1 MTSTTTL
8 TTVSMTSTTTL
19 FTVTM
24 TTTPTDTTITTT
36 TPLGATTTITVTT
49 QTSTTTRIYI
59 VAGSMWFEST
69 GTQEQVESASVNA
82 LASHFG
88 VPESAVFCVASL
100 FTNSSRRLMS
110 DRELTSSV
118 THWQVDWTIVASA
131 SPAFSAYDVTTE
143 LHQHVNAT
151 SGENLES
158 IETFYSL
165 MELAMSSRGLTLVSN
180 SSVFVHAEPTI
191 MEITVTQ
198 TTSTTATPFAE
209 GLIADTEKT
218 ASIDFVIMGIIVG
231 AIFVL
236 CCCIQ
241 LLCFLRI
248 RRQRKSEEDLE
259 AVSRNDLEQGTPEDI
274 IWVAPGAPPR
284 IESQSNAPKQA
295 RSLSRGA
302 RGASAKASLGSE
314 IGASQRSSL
323 SSTGMRSGRSGGN
336 LSPSPS
342 AASAR
347 SGDAGLARSWSRAS
361 GLSI

>member
-1 MTSTTTL
+1 
-8 TTVSMTSTTTL
+8 
-19 FTVTM
+19 M

-82 LASHFG
+82 LASHKG

-100 FTNSSRRLMS
+100 FTDSSRRLMS

-180 SSVFVHAEPTI
+180 SSVLVHAEPTI
-191 MEITVTQ
+191 MEITATQ
-198 TTSTTATPFAE
+198 TTSTTATPFA
-209 GLIADTEKT
+209 
-218 ASIDFVIMGIIVG
+218 
-231 AIFVL
+231 
-236 CCCIQ
+236 
-241 LLCFLRI
+241 
-248 RRQRKSEEDLE
+248 
-259 AVSRNDLEQGTPEDI
+259 
-274 IWVAPGAPPR
+274 
-284 IESQSNAPKQA
+284 
-295 RSLSRGA
+295 
-302 RGASAKASLGSE
+302 
-314 IGASQRSSL
+314 
-323 SSTGMRSGRSGGN
+323 
-336 LSPSPS
+336 
-342 AASAR
+342 
-347 SGDAGLARSWSRAS
+347 
-361 GLSI
+361 

>member
-1 MTSTTTL
+1 
-8 TTVSMTSTTTL
+8 
-19 FTVTM
+19 
-24 TTTPTDTTITTT
+24 
-36 TPLGATTTITVTT
+36 
-49 QTSTTTRIYI
+49 
-59 VAGSMWFEST
+59 
-69 GTQEQVESASVNA
+69 
-82 LASHFG
+82 
-88 VPESAVFCVASL
+88 
-100 FTNSSRRLMS
+100 MS

-180 SSVFVHAEPTI
+180 SSVLVHAEPTI
-191 MEITVTQ
+191 MEITATQ
-198 TTSTTATPFAE
+198 TTSTTATPFVVV
-209 GLIADTEKT
+209 GRIADTEKK

-347 SGDAGLARSWSRAS
+347 SGDAGLARSWSRGQAS